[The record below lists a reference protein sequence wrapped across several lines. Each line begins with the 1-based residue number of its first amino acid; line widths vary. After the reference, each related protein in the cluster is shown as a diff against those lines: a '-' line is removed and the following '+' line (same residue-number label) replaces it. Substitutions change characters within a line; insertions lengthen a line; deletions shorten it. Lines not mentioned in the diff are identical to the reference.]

1 MSQNLNILLS
11 DYLSVDLEEVK
22 EVIKQMSLA
31 DLMAISDAIRDDDR
45 EKVFNI
51 YNGYLIWKS

>member
-51 YNGYLIWKS
+51 YNGYLI